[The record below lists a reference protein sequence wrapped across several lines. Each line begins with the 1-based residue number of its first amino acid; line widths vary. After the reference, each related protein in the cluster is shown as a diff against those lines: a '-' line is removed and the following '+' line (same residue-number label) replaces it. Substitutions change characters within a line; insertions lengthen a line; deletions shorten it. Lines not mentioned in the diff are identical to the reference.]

1 MIGVLLVDDHRL
13 VLAGLAGLVDQA
25 EDLRVVGLASDGA
38 QALEVAEQVH
48 PDVVL
53 MDLSMPVMDGIATTR
68 KLLELQPDVRV
79 LVLTSFSDR
88 DRILEAVRAGAVG
101 YLLKDSDPQDLV
113 RGIRAAARGESPL
126 DPRVAGVVLREG
138 GARTVGPAPV
148 TPAPVTPAPVV
159 PAPVTPADPAQDL
172 TAREREVLLL
182 VREGLANK
190 QIASRLGITLST
202 VKAHLSSAFVRIG
215 VTDRTSAALWAQRHL
230 IDGPSSAGHAGHPD

>member
-25 EDLRVVGLASDGA
+25 EDLRVVGLASDGE
-38 QALEVAEQVH
+38 QALEVSAQTS

-53 MDLSMPVMDGIATTR
+53 MDLSMPGMDGIATTR
-68 KLLELQPDVRV
+68 RLLAQQPDSRV

-101 YLLKDSDPQDLV
+101 YLLKDSDPQDLL

-126 DPRVAGVVLREG
+126 DSRVAVVVLREG
-138 GARTVGPAPV
+138 GGRPDAPDPGPAPGAGTEGGAGTV
-148 TPAPVTPAPVV
+148 E
-159 PAPVTPADPAQDL
+159 L

-202 VKAHLSSAFVRIG
+202 VKAHLSSAFQRIG
-215 VTDRTSAALWAQRHL
+215 VTDRTSAAIWTQHHL
-230 IDGPSSAGHAGHPD
+230 VRDGASPDEHGGHLA